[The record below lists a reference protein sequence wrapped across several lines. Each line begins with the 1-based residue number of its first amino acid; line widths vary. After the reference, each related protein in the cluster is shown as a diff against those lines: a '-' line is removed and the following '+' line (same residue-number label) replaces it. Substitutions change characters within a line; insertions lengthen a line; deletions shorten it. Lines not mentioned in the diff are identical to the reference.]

1 MMTSEDS
8 DIQERIAAAKRAV
21 EAARREVIEHNTQL
35 RLVKEELTRLME
47 ELKVTYGLD
56 SVDEALAK
64 LDAIEAK
71 IQEKLTELEQW

>member
-1 MMTSEDS
+1 MNER

-35 RLVKEELTRLME
+35 RLVREELTRLME
-47 ELKVTYGLD
+47 DLKETYGLD
-56 SVDEALAK
+56 TVDGALAK
-64 LDAIEAK
+64 LAAIETK